1 MVRSTT
7 LGRAVLALLAC
18 SLLVAGPAH
27 PLAGLADGDR
37 VVLLGGTLVERE
49 QYSGHWEGALLRAN
63 PGKALT
69 VRNLGWSGDTVFG
82 EARAG
87 FDAPAKGYERL
98 VALTRELKP
107 TVVVLAYGQN
117 ESFGG
122 AKELPPFRG
131 QYGKLL
137 ADLAGTKAKLVLMTP
152 PPFEATPPMRGADAK
167 NRDLAGYCDAVRA
180 LATERKLPLIDL
192 FAAVP
197 AAKLGPLTENGVHL
211 SAEGYRLTSRLAVGG
226 ESPPGDA
233 AVREL
238 IVAKN
243 RLFFFRWRPQNETY
257 LFGFRKHEQ
266 GKNAAEVAEFD
277 PLTAEAE
284 AGVRR
289 LLQSK

>member
-1 MVRSTT
+1 MLPLCLTC
-7 LGRAVLALLAC
+7 ALLA
-18 SLLVAGPAH
+18 ADRH
-27 PLAGLADGDR
+27 PLTNLADGDR
-37 VVLLGGTLVERE
+37 VVLLGGTLIERE

-63 PGKALT
+63 AGKALT

-87 FDAPAKGYERL
+87 FDAPSKGYERL
-98 VALTRELKP
+98 VTLTRELKP
-107 TVVVLAYGQN
+107 TVIVLAYGQN

-122 AKELPPFRG
+122 AKELPAFRK
-131 QYGKLL
+131 QYDKLL
-137 ADLAGTKAKLVLMTP
+137 VDLAGTKVKLVLLTP
-152 PPFEATPPMRGADAK
+152 PPFEATAPLRDADAK
-167 NRDLAGYCDAVRA
+167 NRDLAAYCDAVRG
-180 LATERKLPLIDL
+180 LASERKLPVIDL
-192 FAAVP
+192 FATVA

-211 SAEGYRLTSRLAVGG
+211 SADGYRLTAKLAVGG
-226 ESPPGDA
+226 ESSPGDA

-284 AGVRR
+284 AGVRK
-289 LLQSK
+289 LLMSK